1 MEALKN
7 FFKNFFNYEND
18 DKLYHFEI
26 PETQEEKDAFDNSNG
41 SSGNNSNSSN
51 LTGSQDQQDSKTKS
65 EPTNVFPSLNI
76 NLEFMKA
83 KYNTSINS
91 DIVIREFTLTA
102 RNKQFSA
109 FLMYIDGMVDS
120 KMINDF
126 VLQPLMLKNRA
137 NLFDGEQSKVVSE
150 AVTNNIT
157 VRKVK
162 RFDLVDYIFNSLM
175 PQNSVEKVN
184 KFEEVCIGI
193 NAGNCVLFI
202 DTIPTVF
209 NIEVK
214 GFKQRSVEKPENEM
228 VIRGSQEGFTEVI
241 RTNTSL
247 IRKCINNENLIIES
261 TNVGKLS
268 RTPCAI
274 CYINGIANDA
284 LVNEVKNR
292 VNNLDIDY
300 LTSSGQLEQLI
311 EDNGNISLP
320 QLIATERPDKASN
333 FLMEGRVVIIV
344 NGSPY
349 SLVAPATFMDFI
361 TSPEDTNLK
370 YQFANMLKILRVLAV
385 FIALLLPG
393 FYIAITSFHQELIPT
408 ELLFSIVAS
417 RESVPFPI
425 LFEILMMEISFELIR
440 EAGLRAPSTIGPTVG
455 IIGAII
461 IGQAAVDANL
471 VSPLLIIIIAITGLA
486 SFAITDFSFSFYCRL
501 LRFVYILLGYF
512 MGFLGICIGLFVQL
526 LIICNLKSFGAP
538 YLQPYVPVT
547 TNYRG
552 LLFSPAWKRENRADF
567 LNVKRQKRLGKISM
581 KWKNSNN
588 VDNGG

>member
-1 MEALKN
+1 
-7 FFKNFFNYEND
+7 
-18 DKLYHFEI
+18 
-26 PETQEEKDAFDNSNG
+26 
-41 SSGNNSNSSN
+41 
-51 LTGSQDQQDSKTKS
+51 
-65 EPTNVFPSLNI
+65 
-76 NLEFMKA
+76 
-83 KYNTSINS
+83 
-91 DIVIREFTLTA
+91 
-102 RNKQFSA
+102 
-109 FLMYIDGMVDS
+109 
-120 KMINDF
+120 
-126 VLQPLMLKNRA
+126 
-137 NLFDGEQSKVVSE
+137 
-150 AVTNNIT
+150 
-157 VRKVK
+157 
-162 RFDLVDYIFNSLM
+162 
-175 PQNSVEKVN
+175 
-184 KFEEVCIGI
+184 
-193 NAGNCVLFI
+193 
-202 DTIPTVF
+202 
-209 NIEVK
+209 
-214 GFKQRSVEKPENEM
+214 
-228 VIRGSQEGFTEVI
+228 
-241 RTNTSL
+241 
-247 IRKCINNENLIIES
+247 
-261 TNVGKLS
+261 
-268 RTPCAI
+268 
-274 CYINGIANDA
+274 
-284 LVNEVKNR
+284 
-292 VNNLDIDY
+292 
-300 LTSSGQLEQLI
+300 
-311 EDNGNISLP
+311 
-320 QLIATERPDKASN
+320 
-333 FLMEGRVVIIV
+333 MEGRVVIIV

-567 LNVKRQKRLGKISM
+567 LNVKRQKRQGKISM